1 MANKDDHNSPENPDN
16 QIGLERVA
24 ADAEHEAEILA
35 SDAASEAKP
44 APKRAGPRTGKARA
58 GKMVN
63 EVASTGHS
71 WDGITEYDNP
81 MPRWWLL
88 SFYATIIGGVIYP
101 IF

>member
-1 MANKDDHNSPENPDN
+1 MAEKDDPASPQNPDN

-24 ADAEHEAEILA
+24 ADAEHEADILA
-35 SDAASEAKP
+35 AKAEADGKP

-63 EVASTGHS
+63 EVASTGHT

-88 SFYATIIGGVIYP
+88 SFYATII
-101 IF
+101 